1 MGCQL
6 DWADGISVEA
16 LHQEAD
22 SIQQWLASNAGDGK
36 RRRSPQDVAGTLAN
50 LEGQLARLKQ
60 QLSVRSEESLRGSTE
75 AAPFPGHASSGAP
88 PPAMRSRWP
97 TLAEARAQQ
106 DILQL
111 LQGTAES
118 IEAGMPAISTSPQIE
133 VPRLEQVHGQL
144 QDLRGRYME
153 MLGRCE
159 EFRDQLCASQA
170 KKEAHR
176 TAADQK
182 RRSWEKL
189 LAEHQLLV
197 DQGEAEIERLRHQ
210 VEQAQARQEKVQ
222 KERQR
227 LEDAAREDQATLKQ
241 LQLRLKLRQV
251 EARRRPET

>member
-1 MGCQL
+1 MGGQ
-6 DWADGISVEA
+6 DWADGLSVEA

-22 SIQQWLASNAGDGK
+22 SIQQWLASHAGDGK

-60 QLSVRSEESLRGSTE
+60 QLSVRSEESLRGSTAE
-75 AAPFPGHASSGAP
+75 APSAAGAAGSASTI
-88 PPAMRSRWP
+88 RSRRP

-118 IEAGMPAISTSPQIE
+118 LEAGMPEPTSPDLE
-133 VPRLEQVHGQL
+133 APHLEQLHAQL
-144 QDLRGRYME
+144 QDLRGRYIE

-170 KKEAHR
+170 KKEAQR
-176 TAADQK
+176 TAVDQK

-189 LAEHQLLV
+189 VAEHQLLV
-197 DQGEAEIERLRHQ
+197 DQGEAEIERLRHE
-210 VEQAQARQEKVQ
+210 VEEAQGRQEKVQ
-222 KERQR
+222 QERER
-227 LEDAAREDQATLKQ
+227 LERAARQDQATLKQ

-251 EARRRPET
+251 EARRARPEACQT

>member
-1 MGCQL
+1 MPMGGQ
-6 DWADGISVEA
+6 DWADGLSVEA

-22 SIQQWLASNAGDGK
+22 SIQQWLASHAGDGK

-60 QLSVRSEESLRGSTE
+60 QLSVRSEESLRGSAE
-75 AAPFPGHASSGAP
+75 APAAAGAASASV
-88 PPAMRSRWP
+88 RSRRP

-118 IEAGMPAISTSPQIE
+118 LEAGMPEATSPAIE
-133 VPRLEQVHGQL
+133 APHLEQLHAQL
-144 QDLRGRYME
+144 QDLRGRYIE

-170 KKEAHR
+170 KKEAQR
-176 TAADQK
+176 TAGDQK

-189 LAEHQLLV
+189 VAEHQLLV
-197 DQGEAEIERLRHQ
+197 DQGEAEIERLRHE
-210 VEQAQARQEKVQ
+210 VEEAQGRQEKVQ
-222 KERQR
+222 QERER
-227 LEDAAREDQATLKQ
+227 LERAARQDQATLKQ

-251 EARRRPET
+251 EARRARPG